1 METKIRTIDI
11 NKLVNTYINLWKL
24 WNKWGKRFNFSAA
37 ATVRQLNQF
46 SWLPIQPKVLQIKA
60 LKLSACIK
68 HNGKVKVKVY
78 ARPLLLL
85 SAILACPGQSS
96 VFRLMPKLA
105 GGYGGGKHQ
114 DHLVRPMLQVNHC
127 CTRLPG
133 WIQLKVTASLT
144 LVNCLIFQSILQCSL
159 HYISQPPHIR
169 YCNWTEIT
177 LRTPRVQSVT
187 CLLWSRG
194 NWTRNRVDSERC
206 VHQSSCRH

>member
-1 METKIRTIDI
+1 MGGYSLFTPLGGSDLKQHSIRSST
-11 NKLVNTYINLWKL
+11 
-24 WNKWGKRFNFSAA
+24 
-37 ATVRQLNQF
+37 
-46 SWLPIQPKVLQIKA
+46 
-60 LKLSACIK
+60 
-68 HNGKVKVKVY
+68 KVKVY

-159 HYISQPPHIR
+159 HYISQPPHIC
-169 YCNWTEIT
+169 YCNWTKIT

-194 NWTRNRVDSERC
+194 NWTWNRVDSERC
-206 VHQSSCRH
+206 VHQSSCQH